1 MAVRYFTLFFLSGT
15 SASVKE
21 NTKKGLSELFSMG
34 QRLISRW
41 PLASLL
47 LFEPTAT
54 LGVPQVFAAGG
65 EDDEE
70 GGEGGGGLGLWRV
83 GHRRVQ
89 LRSDHGGQVL
99 LDGLKVKKDAK
110 KLPSNCRPAGLP
122 AKSSEEELRH
132 QRQYQKLVEEARRK
146 EQEDNRC
153 DHCNCM

>member
-1 MAVRYFTLFFLSGT
+1 
-15 SASVKE
+15 
-21 NTKKGLSELFSMG
+21 MG

-41 PLASLL
+41 SLSSPLL
-47 LFEPTAT
+47 LEPTGT
-54 LGVPQVFAAGG
+54 FGVPQVVAAGG
-65 EDDEE
+65 QDDEE
-70 GGEGGGGLGLWRV
+70 GGEGGGGLGRRRV

-89 LRSDHGGQVL
+89 LWSDHGGQVL

-132 QRQYQKLVEEARRK
+132 QRQYQKLVEEARRR

>member
-1 MAVRYFTLFFLSGT
+1 
-15 SASVKE
+15 
-21 NTKKGLSELFSMG
+21 MG

-47 LFEPTAT
+47 LFEPTAP
-54 LGVPQVFAAGG
+54 LGVPQVVAAGG

-89 LRSDHGGQVL
+89 LWSDHGGQVL

-110 KLPSNCRPAGLP
+110 
-122 AKSSEEELRH
+122 
-132 QRQYQKLVEEARRK
+132 
-146 EQEDNRC
+146 
-153 DHCNCM
+153 